1 MERTYK
7 FERKLEKGRNEIAKM
22 LEREQREKE
31 NYQRGKKIISGKI
44 EERKIRRLVLSDCLC
59 SENIT
64 VQLSSERSLSGE
76 SSKNN
81 LLNEL
86 QELIGT
92 RCAH

>member
-7 FERKLEKGRNEIAKM
+7 FERKLEKGGRNEIAKM
-22 LEREQREKE
+22 LEGEQREEE
-31 NYQRGKKIISGKI
+31 NYQRGK
-44 EERKIRRLVLSDCLC
+44 LC

-76 SSKNN
+76 PSKNN

-86 QELIGT
+86 KELIGT
-92 RCAH
+92 CCAH